1 MTFIA
6 KLGNK
11 LKSATLYSIDGLKSA
26 FKEQSAFRL
35 EILGF
40 ICALI
45 LSPLV
50 GKSRAEKLLLIAVVA
65 LILIVELLNS
75 AIETVV
81 NRISLEH
88 NDLSGRAKDL
98 GSAAVFLSV
107 LLAIFVWA
115 IVLFS

>member
-6 KLGNK
+6 KLGMK
-11 LKSATLYSIDGLKSA
+11 LKSATLYSIAGLKSA
-26 FKEQSAFRL
+26 FQEQWAFRL

-45 LSPLV
+45 LSPWV
-50 GKSRAEKLLLIAVVA
+50 GKSRAEKLLLITVVA

-88 NDLSGRAKDL
+88 HDLSGRAKDL

-107 LLAIFVWA
+107 LLAVFVWA